1 MVVTTMRT
9 SKQHYKYLDD
19 LEKKH
24 LAKINLLIE
33 QSRTKYKNKII
44 ENVKKNQFISG
55 SFVIDANLYK
65 SIATELFKS
74 IDELNVIMYKDIARH
89 YYKQAIKDVEDI
101 INKEVEDKYDEKKI
115 NTLLETFI
123 VAKGINYVYK
133 QEIERRMEYYNSQ
146 MINANMAT
154 INSKIQNI
162 EQKYSKDIIADTL
175 NGTSSEVSATLKEQK
190 KQIGNFIDNVAVFV
204 ASETALEVFKD
215 YDITKVVWVAEE
227 DDRTCSICLD
237 YNGTV
242 YDIDEVPE
250 IPVHL
255 SCRCHIEPIKE

>member
-1 MVVTTMRT
+1 MRT

-19 LEKKH
+19 IEKKH

-55 SFVIDANLYK
+55 NFVI
-65 SIATELFKS
+65 
-74 IDELNVIMYKDIARH
+74 VIMYKDIARH
-89 YYKQAIKDVEDI
+89 YYKQAIKDVEDV

-154 INSKIQNI
+154 INSKIQKV
-162 EQKYSKDIIADTL
+162 EEYSKDTIANTL
-175 NGTSSEVSATLKEQK
+175 NGTSSEISATLKEQK

-204 ASETALEVFKD
+204 TSQTALEVFKD
-215 YDITKVVWVAEE
+215 YDVNKVVWVAEE